1 MNDLKEVNEEFRHAV
16 NLASWNRNMLNAH
29 WAIVAA
35 ILIGELAYLAT
46 GAPSSPSPSVYFSEN
61 VLPSLIIMPGILAI
75 TELINLFTRKFN
87 EYIIILG
94 GALLVFTL
102 LYFHPGVPVLYNAFF
117 VPILTSVFYFQIR
130 KVLFSAA
137 VMFLIIPLLFVVS
150 RDSPKPFTTADFIST
165 LAILACGTLI
175 CLGIMHRGIV
185 LVRQLKTTLES
196 RQELLIKSIVM
207 DRMSKIDPLT
217 GLYNHMTFHEYFDR
231 LAEQSDKFDLS
242 LQLAVLDIDNFKA
255 VNDTYGHRAGD
266 AVIKRVGAALQR
278 HVKANDFVA
287 RYGGEEFAI
296 LFTEKDLSEALEIL
310 DAIRLDIAA
319 TLHRE
324 LQDKP
329 VTVSCGISEYRPG
342 IGKETCFGLADNAL
356 YIAKKSGKNRIVI
369 KTHEKE
375 HVSGS

>member
-1 MNDLKEVNEEFRHAV
+1 MSDLKEVNEEFSHAV

-35 ILIGELAYLAT
+35 ILTGELIYMFS
-46 GAPSSPSPSVYFSEN
+46 GAESPSDYFSSY
-61 VLPSLIIMPGILAI
+61 VLPSICIMPGIMAV
-75 TELINLFTRKFN
+75 TELANFFGRRFN

-94 GALLVFTL
+94 GAFLVLSL
-102 LYFHPGVPVLYNAFF
+102 LYIHPGIPVLYNAFF

-130 KVLFSAA
+130 KVLFSAS
-137 VMFLIIPLLFVVS
+137 VMYAICFLLFFTS
-150 RDSPKPFTTADFIST
+150 KSTQHPFALVDFIAT

-175 CLGIMHRGIV
+175 CIGIMHRGIV
-185 LVRQLKTTLES
+185 LLNQLKTTLES
-196 RQELLIKSIVM
+196 RQELLIKNIVM

-231 LAEQSDKFDLS
+231 LAEQSDKFGFS

-266 AVIKRVGAALQR
+266 AVIQRVAEALQR
-278 HVKANDFVA
+278 HALPNDFVA

-296 LFTEKDLSEALEIL
+296 LFTEKSSNDALEIL
-310 DAIRLDIAA
+310 EAIRLDIAGTA
-319 TLHRE
+319 HEE
-324 LQDKP
+324 LGGEP
-329 VTVSCGISEYRPG
+329 VTISGGLSEYRPG
-342 IGKETCFGLADNAL
+342 MGKEISFGLADNAL

-369 KTHEKE
+369 KTQEQE
-375 HVSGS
+375 HISG